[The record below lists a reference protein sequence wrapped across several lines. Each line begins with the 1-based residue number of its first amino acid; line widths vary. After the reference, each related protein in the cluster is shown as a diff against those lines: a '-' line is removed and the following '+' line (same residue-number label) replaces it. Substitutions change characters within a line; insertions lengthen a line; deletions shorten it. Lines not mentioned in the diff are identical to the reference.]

1 MTLNDRI
8 EQAIL
13 GFSCW
18 RYRARTG
25 TYQWLA
31 HRLPAPLRYFA
42 AIDVGAYA
50 TTGNYSDTVVTDLT
64 MMEAIDRFGRDK
76 GVHAA

>member
-1 MTLNDRI
+1 MTKLYKRI
-8 EQAIL
+8 RALPID
-13 GFSCW
+13 FRMW
-18 RYRARTG
+18 RYRARTD

-50 TTGNYSDTVVTDLT
+50 TTGRYGDTIVTDLPL
-64 MMEAIDRFGRDK
+64 MEAIDRFARDK
-76 GVHAA
+76 GVN